1 MTLSF
6 LPGVPN
12 STPQAACQRSW
23 NHNTILAYC
32 SGNNLILLSN
42 RSERLQT
49 IYLNSDCH
57 AVDVN
62 PRNGLIVVAV
72 SQEVYIYK
80 PLHQI
85 MKNPKWVF
93 CCKVYHDDSRVNTLQ
108 WGMGNELVL
117 GSDYLSFWD
126 VKDVFGEYKPRLLW
140 SKRQPLPVYLC
151 SITSDSKLISSM
163 NYNDRTVKIW
173 RRVSITSDS
182 DFFDLVILPHP
193 DVVTTFRWK
202 TNDHQCNKEHITHVI
217 YTLCADR
224 KLRVWIS
231 FDIDNKK
238 NVQQWGTVEMSKSN
252 NERFCVILD
261 SWLIQKTLRK
271 TIKDQSHQS
280 EMIKYILEK
289 KPEIILFT
297 TPSLKIRVLALT
309 NLSDDVPKIMSVKDL
324 LRTSISNTAMGS
336 SPEFVHFPEPQI
348 FDDDKSIS
356 FVVHDLHGS
365 VRHSLLHISSIL
377 NGTETIGILQHKW
390 TGHTKSIQKVFR
402 SSYGSAILTTSRFQ
416 ENSIWVPLRLKDS
429 VTLSK
434 KAMLIS
440 ESPIKHA
447 LVHDRGNLVVTFLEN
462 CKVQLWVCSSNEKRA
477 ILKSTFSADKTKG
490 IPSIMV
496 NTSGNKPHNDQHFF
510 AYVYPDG
517 SSQGFVFTKD
527 DMKQID
533 SNSIDLEGEEEFY
546 LVSAIDPVRYQFQ
559 SDRSLIA
566 SITKLGVIRIYK
578 AQADQSGIRWK
589 KSYETITNITNASK
603 ITGSSNDKISVIDEK
618 GTTMTLWDLRRSVL
632 EYETTFD
639 DEVVDIDWT
648 STEFEQSIVAIG
660 FENYVILY
668 TQLRYDYTNRNP
680 AYLPIE
686 KINVSQHTTHAIG
699 DSTWLKN
706 GSIIIATGNQVF
718 IKDKSLD
725 LKDKFTY
732 SSIGSR
738 KILSN
743 DILHLTS
750 VLNGPLPIYHPQLLI
765 QSLFAK
771 KVNLVR
777 EILLKLFHALRKM
790 EFNSDEIHD
799 IGSSLKLSPS
809 KFLHTNDSTYV
820 FDNYEEPYSTFE
832 STVSAPLIDLLSK
845 TPLPYLTR
853 HQQVT
858 LISVIEAVQE
868 INLNEKVVD
877 INGVRFMLGVK
888 LYTSHKSTQ
897 TSVNMRDVSW
907 ATHSDNKEILFSNL
921 FNRLKK
927 WDNVKEFKVPYWAGQ
942 QDLVKCF
949 ENIAKFEFN
958 NYDKRDP
965 SRCSIFYLALKKKS
979 ILIGLWRISS
989 GHPEQAKMLKFLN
1002 NDFAEP
1008 RWRSAALKNA
1018 FVLLSKHRYMDAAT
1032 FFLLAGSLKDSI
1044 NVLRKQLNDLDLA
1057 IGVCRVYEGDNGP
1070 ILHEFLHNQILPT
1083 AIIDS
1088 DRWTTSYVY
1097 WKMRKQDLAI
1107 KALVQ
1112 PPVEV
1117 DDNYKWIEKDKCVNK
1132 SFLVEDPLLLQ
1143 LYLQLRDRNIDYY
1156 NAALEVNES
1165 LEYEIIMRVA
1175 TIYTRMG
1182 CDYIA
1187 VSLLKD
1193 WKFLESKKIE
1203 SEQVE
1208 IPQSSHSKLTDNKIE
1223 EPVTTQKVRPSLF
1236 DKFDSQFSE
1245 NTRSVSSST
1254 SESKSILNPTSRDI
1268 NSSNGHSG
1276 KSAGS
1281 SFNILDSYR
1290 SDTQKVTPS
1299 QVPNMLDSFKENQ
1312 KDTIQKKLPTQQ
1324 KSPLDDYQASTNKPF
1339 VPQQHLQNSKPKK
1352 TAKPR
1357 SLLDDFI

>member
-12 STPQAACQRSW
+12 STPQATCQRSW
-23 NHNTILAYC
+23 NNNVILAYC

-62 PRNGLIVVAV
+62 PRNGLIAVAV
-72 SQEVYIYK
+72 SQEVLIYK

-93 CCKVYHDDSRVNTLQ
+93 CAKVYHDDSQVNTLQ
-108 WGMGNELVL
+108 WGMDNELVL

-126 VKDVFGEYKPRLLW
+126 IKDVFGEYKPRLLW
-140 SKRQPLPVYLC
+140 SKRQPLPVYVC

-163 NYNDRTVKIW
+163 NYNDKTVKIW

-182 DFFDLVILPHP
+182 DFFDLIILPHP
-193 DVVTTFRWK
+193 DVVTGFRWK
-202 TNDHQCNKEHITHVI
+202 TSDHQCDKEHITHVI
-217 YTLCADR
+217 YTLCSDK

-231 FDIDNKK
+231 FDMDNNK
-238 NVQQWGTVEMSKSN
+238 NVQHWGTVEMLASE

-261 SWLIQKTLRK
+261 SWLVQKALEQTAKELSPLSAL
-271 TIKDQSHQS
+271 IN
-280 EMIKYILEK
+280 YILEK
-289 KPEIILFT
+289 KPEILLFS
-297 TPSLKIRVLALT
+297 TPSHGIRMIALT
-309 NLSDDVPKIMSVKDL
+309 NLSDDIPKIMSVKDL
-324 LRTSISNTAMGS
+324 LKTHISTPAIGS
-336 SPEFVHFPEPQI
+336 SPEFVYFPEPQI
-348 FDDDKSIS
+348 FDDGKSIS
-356 FVVHDLHGS
+356 FVVHDLHGC
-365 VRHSLLHISSIL
+365 VRHSLLNISSIL
-377 NGTETIGILQHKW
+377 NGKEKVGTMQHKW
-390 TGHTKSIQKVFR
+390 TGHTKSIQKLFR
-402 SSYGSAILTTSRFQ
+402 SSDGSALLTTSRFQ
-416 ENSIWVPLRLKDS
+416 ENSIWVPLQLKNS

-434 KAMLIS
+434 KAMLIT

-447 LVHDRGNLVVTFLEN
+447 LIHDKGNMVITLLES
-462 CKVQLWVCSSNEKRA
+462 CKIQLWICNSNEKKA
-477 ILKSTFSADKTKG
+477 FLKTSFTVDESRGF
-490 IPSIMV
+490 PCLMV
-496 NTSGNKPHNDQHFF
+496 NTSGKEPRHNERYF

-517 SSQGFVFTKD
+517 SSQGFLFTRDGMEKVS
-527 DMKQID
+527 
-533 SNSIDLEGEEEFY
+533 SNSIDLEGEEHFY
-546 LVSAIDPVRYQFQ
+546 LTSAIDPVRYQFQ
-559 SDRSLIA
+559 SDRSLVA
-566 SITKLGVIRIYK
+566 VITKNGIIRIYK
-578 AQADQSGIRWK
+578 ADVDQLGIRWK
-589 KSYETITNITNASK
+589 KSYETVTNIKNASK
-603 ITGSSNDKISVIDEK
+603 ITGSSNDKICVIDDK

-632 EYETTFD
+632 EYETTF
-639 DEVVDIDWT
+639 EERVVDIDWT

-660 FENYVILY
+660 FENYVILF
-668 TQLRYDYTNRNP
+668 TQLRYDYTNKNP

-686 KINVSQHTTHAIG
+686 KINVSEHTTHAIG
-699 DSTWLKN
+699 DSTWLNN

-732 SSIGSR
+732 NSIGSR

-750 VLNGPLPIYHPQLLI
+750 VLNGPLPVYHPQLLI

-771 KVNLVR
+771 RINLVR

-790 EFNSDEIHD
+790 EFTADEVHN
-799 IGSSLKLSPS
+799 IGSSLRMDPS
-809 KFLHTNDSTYV
+809 KFLHSNDITYE
-820 FDNYEEPYSTFE
+820 FDKYEEPYSSFDL
-832 STVSAPLIDLLSK
+832 TVSVALIELLSK

-858 LISVIEAVQE
+858 LISVIEAVEE
-868 INLNEKVVD
+868 INLNQKAVD

-888 LYTSHKSTQ
+888 LYTSHKSSQ
-897 TSVNMRDVSW
+897 SGVNMRDVSW
-907 ATHSDNKEILFSNL
+907 ATHSDNKEILYSNISG
-921 FNRLKK
+921 RLRK
-927 WDNVKEFKVPYWAGQ
+927 WDNVRELKVAYWAEQ

-949 ENIAKFEFN
+949 ESIAKLEFN
-958 NYDKRDP
+958 NNDNKDP
-965 SRCSIFYLALKKKS
+965 SRCSIFYLSLKKRN

-1002 NDFAEP
+1002 NDFTES

-1018 FVLLSKHRYMDAAT
+1018 FVLLSKHRYVDAAS
-1032 FFLLAGSLKDSI
+1032 FFLLAGSLKDCI
-1044 NVLRKQLNDLDLA
+1044 NVIRKQINDLDLA
-1057 IGVCRVYEGDNGP
+1057 VAVCRVYEGDNGSV
-1070 ILHEFLHNQILPT
+1070 LDEFLREQILPK

-1112 PPVEV
+1112 PPVEL
-1117 DDNYKWIEKDKCVNK
+1117 DDNSKWIQKNKCVNK

-1143 LYLQLRDRNIDYY
+1143 LYLQLRNRNIDYY

-1165 LEYEIIMRVA
+1165 LEYEIVMRVV

-1182 CDYIA
+1182 CDYLA
-1187 VSLLKD
+1187 VALLND
-1193 WKFLESKKIE
+1193 WKFMESKKVLSITE
-1203 SEQVE
+1203 E
-1208 IPQSSHSKLTDNKIE
+1208 IPESSHAKSTVNKIE

-1236 DKFDSQFSE
+1236 DRFDSQS
-1245 NTRSVSSST
+1245 
-1254 SESKSILNPTSRDI
+1254 SESPKFHSSPAGESNNILDSFFPDD
-1268 NSSNGHSG
+1268 NSSNGHLRKISQP
-1276 KSAGS
+1276 

-1290 SDTQKVTPS
+1290 TGNSDDFSSKKS
-1299 QVPNMLDSFKENQ
+1299 NIMYDSTDISENAA
-1312 KDTIQKKLPTQQ
+1312 Q
-1324 KSPLDDYQASTNKPF
+1324 KSQSARHLSILEENRANEEKLIVSKTAPTK
-1339 VPQQHLQNSKPKK
+1339 QQTSAGTKPK
-1352 TAKPR
+1352 
-1357 SLLDDFI
+1357 SLLDDFM